1 MCAAG
6 PEIRGTRVEL
16 LSAPGCPN
24 AEAAR
29 SLAAGCLAESGLG
42 AAVVERVG
50 RYRSPTIL
58 VDGVDVMGTPEAV
71 AGDACR
77 LDVPTRERVLAA
89 LAAAASAAGKA

>member
-1 MCAAG
+1 MCATG
-6 PEIRGTRVEL
+6 PEIRGIRVEL
-16 LSAPGCPN
+16 LTAPDCPN

-29 SLAAGCLAESGLG
+29 SVVAGCLAESGLDTTL
-42 AAVVERVG
+42 VERVG

-58 VDGVDVMGTPEAV
+58 VDGVDVMGTPGPV

-89 LAAAASAAGKA
+89 LASKRG

>member
-1 MCAAG
+1 MCAPG

-16 LSAPGCPN
+16 LTAPDCPN

-29 SLAAGCLAESGLG
+29 SLVAECLAESGLG
-42 AAVVERVG
+42 TTVVERVG

-58 VDGVDVMGTPEAV
+58 VDGVDVMGTAGSV

-77 LDVPTRERVLAA
+77 LDVPTRERVLTA
-89 LAAAASAAGKA
+89 LAAVKA

>member
-1 MCAAG
+1 MCATG
-6 PEIRGTRVEL
+6 PEIRGPRVDL
-16 LSAPGCPN
+16 LTAPDCPN

-29 SLAAGCLAESGLG
+29 ALVAECLAASGLE

-58 VDGVDVMGTPEAV
+58 VDGVDVMGTAESV
-71 AGDACR
+71 AGAACR

-89 LAAAASAAGKA
+89 LSAAAVEA

>member
-1 MCAAG
+1 MCATG

-16 LSAPGCPN
+16 LTAPDCPN

-29 SLAAGCLAESGLG
+29 SLVADCLAESGLD
-42 AAVVERVG
+42 AAVVERIG

-58 VDGVDVMGTPEAV
+58 VDGTDVMGTAESV
-71 AGDACR
+71 AGEACR

-89 LAAAASAAGKA
+89 LAAVKA

>member
-1 MCAAG
+1 MCTTG

-16 LSAPGCPN
+16 LTAPDCPN

-29 SLAAGCLAESGLG
+29 SLVAECLAESGLD
-42 AAVVERVG
+42 ASVVERVG

-58 VDGVDVMGTPEAV
+58 VDGVDVMGTPGPV

-77 LDVPTRERVLAA
+77 LDVPSRERVLAA
-89 LAAAASAAGKA
+89 LTAARG